1 MEARTSYFYFM
12 GQKWTIETKADFT
25 LSKKYSED
33 TKLIITIKEKET
45 KIYLTI
51 IKPSLDENDIK
62 ENVFFSFINIVLN
75 RVLKSKF
82 GKYVLIN
89 KYGEKSTEGGKID
102 WENVLDGDL
111 LYCIAE
117 KYEEIQTALAE
128 VYKEVM
134 DFVETM

>member
-1 MEARTSYFYFM
+1 MEAKTGYFNFM
-12 GQKWTIETKADFT
+12 DQKWTVETNADF
-25 LSKKYSED
+25 SFSEKCPVPAVVA
-33 TKLIITIKEKET
+33 TQQGKET
-45 KIYLTI
+45 EFYLTI
-51 IKPSLDENDIK
+51 TKPSLDENEKKEIK
-62 ENVFFSFINIVLN
+62 KILVSFLIN
-75 RVLKSKF
+75 RVVESKF

-89 KYGEKSTEGGKID
+89 KQGEKNLESGKMN

-117 KYEEIQTALAE
+117 KNEEIQAALAE

>member
-1 MEARTSYFYFM
+1 MEARTSYFNFM
-12 GQKWTIETKADFT
+12 GQKWTVETNADF
-25 LSKKYSED
+25 SFSEKCPVPAVVA
-33 TKLIITIKEKET
+33 TQQGKET
-45 KIYLTI
+45 EFYLTI
-51 IKPSLDENDIK
+51 TKPSLDENEKKEIK
-62 ENVFFSFINIVLN
+62 KILVHHLICKVVE
-75 RVLKSKF
+75 SKF

-89 KYGEKSTEGGKID
+89 KQGEKSTEGGKMD

-117 KYEEIQTALAE
+117 KNEEIQTALAE

>member
-1 MEARTSYFYFM
+1 MEAKTGYFNFM
-12 GQKWTIETKADFT
+12 GQKWTVETNADF
-25 LSKKYSED
+25 SFSEKCPVPAVVA
-33 TKLIITIKEKET
+33 TKEGEATNF
-45 KIYLTI
+45 YLTI
-51 IKPSLDENDIK
+51 TRPSLDENDKKEIK
-62 ENVFFSFINIVLN
+62 KILVGFLIN
-75 RVLKSKF
+75 RVVESKF

-89 KYGEKSTEGGKID
+89 KQGEKNLESGKMN

-117 KYEEIQTALAE
+117 KNEEIQAALAE